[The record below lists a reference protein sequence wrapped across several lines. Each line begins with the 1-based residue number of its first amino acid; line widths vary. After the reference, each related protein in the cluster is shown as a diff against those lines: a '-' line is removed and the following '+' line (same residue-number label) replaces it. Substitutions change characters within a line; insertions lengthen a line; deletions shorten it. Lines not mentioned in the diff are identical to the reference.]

1 MSLRPPF
8 ETFTK
13 PTCKGCYALGTAC
26 GKCERCQWER
36 NQPGFATYPDPV
48 LKSLSKDLDTA
59 ISAFMKDPESVEASV
74 RTITVDDKRAATIMI
89 VSGDQHE
96 LLSEFLLERVKGIRK
111 VRVM

>member
-1 MSLRPPF
+1 
-8 ETFTK
+8 
-13 PTCKGCYALGTAC
+13 
-26 GKCERCQWER
+26 
-36 NQPGFATYPDPV
+36 
-48 LKSLSKDLDTA
+48 
-59 ISAFMKDPESVEASV
+59 MKDPESVEASV